1 MHRKTP
7 MKLKFREI
15 FLSGYARALKVIQLE
30 ARRNYVFEHSNIFLR
45 WLNLWIRKIAH
56 KTERSTSLSSAN
68 YKFKELSRN
77 NNVDRFSISHRSS
90 HVFTQF
96 DECILAIIRVAP
108 LSSAVNSIL
117 RSLFDRF
124 GSIRSAWQL
133 FLSVFCQISSL
144 ISMSCLLVPLLYITT
159 CLMLVN
165 HVCLFSVTPCLPISS
180 CTFFHSVCSKCYLW
194 GWYLSQSKDKTELNY
209 WTKLQIQSQR
219 PWTLHG
225 IIKLVISLLI
235 FDIIMKKW
243 EDIVHFRSD
252 KERY

>member
-1 MHRKTP
+1 M
-7 MKLKFREI
+7 
-15 FLSGYARALKVIQLE
+15 
-30 ARRNYVFEHSNIFLR
+30 
-45 WLNLWIRKIAH
+45 
-56 KTERSTSLSSAN
+56 
-68 YKFKELSRN
+68 
-77 NNVDRFSISHRSS
+77 
-90 HVFTQF
+90 
-96 DECILAIIRVAP
+96 
-108 LSSAVNSIL
+108 NSIL

-144 ISMSCLLVPLLYITT
+144 ISMPCLLVPLLYITT

-165 HVCLFSVTPCLPISS
+165 HVCLFSVTPCLPILSR
-180 CTFFHSVCSKCYLW
+180 TFFHSVCSKCYLW
-194 GWYLSQSKDKTELNY
+194 GWYLSESKSKTELNY

-252 KERY
+252 KERYQHICRKLEMNSTVNPTTKIWIWLVESFAKSMEPNDFIRQRSI